1 MKYCD
6 ACNTTYP
13 NEFQTCPKDQTVLRA
28 ISELRTGMVIR
39 DKYQILEKI
48 GAGGMAVVYLAKHL
62 AFNELRAIKVVNSR
76 LLDDENF
83 LRRFRS
89 EAIITRKLQHPN
101 AVRVDDL
108 DSTEDG
114 RPFMVMEYVHGKDL
128 RHLIQNTGP
137 LPIRRSLTIAR
148 QAASALAAA
157 HALGITHRDIKPDN
171 ILMTD
176 TGDSTDLVKVLD
188 FGIAKVRE
196 AGLESAH
203 SSTKTGMVVGT
214 PQYISPEQA
223 MGRHGEQIDGRADL
237 YSLGVVLY
245 EMVTG
250 RLPFESDTPMGM
262 LLHHIQSTPP
272 PAHEI
277 SPELRIPEGL
287 SVMLVHALEKDRML
301 RYQNA
306 AEFIAALDDVEEQLR
321 TGVTNVVT
329 RPGMSSAPAGAAAR
343 ARASSFP
350 PPPPPRAEYRAPSA
364 SSRAPARPSYTPPPA
379 ADRRNWIIYLVAAV
393 ILFGVVGGIYYW
405 VVKPASTSAQGNDD
419 RSQFMLTDDRV
430 AADVRSALTGS
441 SEIKSPI
448 EVSAQA
454 GVVTLKGKVTGLY
467 EKQMADGL
475 ARGVTGVKS
484 VNNLTEYDKLSP
496 VTLGGATQ
504 AETQQQVQPT
514 TPTKPTPKPA
524 EKPVPR
530 GPSNADKQRARSLVE
545 QGNSQAEQGEYNAAI
560 GSFQQALDH
569 DPSNTQ
575 AQSGMAKAQKAK
587 ATEDEIM
594 RRR

>member
-13 NEFQTCPKDQTVLRA
+13 NEFQTCPKDQTVLRTM
-28 ISELRTGMVIR
+28 SELRSGMVIR

-128 RHLIQNTGP
+128 RHMIQNSGP
-137 LPIRRSLTIAR
+137 LPVRRALGIAR
-148 QAASALAAA
+148 QAAAALAAA

-223 MGRHGEQIDGRADL
+223 MGRHGEEIDGRADL

-262 LLHHIQSTPP
+262 LLHHIQSIPP
-272 PAHEI
+272 RAHEI
-277 SPELRIPEGL
+277 SPELRIPQTL
-287 SVMLVHALEKDRML
+287 SVMLVHALEKDRNL

-306 AEFIAALDDVEEQLR
+306 AEFIAALDDVEQELR
-321 TGVTNVVT
+321 TGVTGVVT
-329 RPGMSSAPAGAAAR
+329 RPGMSSPGSAAAAR
-343 ARASSFP
+343 ARS
-350 PPPPPRAEYRAPSA
+350 APA
-364 SSRAPARPSYTPPPA
+364 PAPARAPARPQPASYSARQAPPPA
-379 ADRRNWIIYLVAAV
+379 RSSNWVIYVVAAV
-393 ILFGVVGGIYYW
+393 VLAGAVAGVYFW
-405 VVKPASTSAQGNDD
+405 VLKPANSSAQANENHSTLLVPDD
-419 RSQFMLTDDRV
+419 RL
-430 AADVRSALTGS
+430 AADVRTALGNS
-441 SEIKSPI
+441 SEIKSAI
-448 EVSAQA
+448 EVSASD
-454 GVVTLKGKVTGLY
+454 GVVTLRGKVTGLY
-467 EKQMADGL
+467 EMQMAESL
-475 ARGVTGVKS
+475 TKS
-484 VNNLTEYDKLSP
+484 VLGIKDVKNELQYEKLSP
-496 VTLGGATQ
+496 VVDVNGGGK
-504 AETQQQVQPT
+504 
-514 TPTKPTPKPA
+514 TPAQEAPGRQKPA
-524 EKPVPR
+524 VEKPR
-530 GPSNADKQRARSLVE
+530 GPSTADKARSRTLVS
-545 QGNSQAEQGEYNAAI
+545 QGNTQLDQGEYNAAI
-560 GSFQQALDH
+560 ASYQQALDL
-569 DPSNTQ
+569 DPDNGQ
-575 AQSGMAKAQKAK
+575 AQSGLARAQKAK

>member
-6 ACNTTYP
+6 ACNSTYP
-13 NEFQTCPKDQTVLRA
+13 NEFQTCPKDQAVLRA
-28 ISELRTGMVIR
+28 LSELRTGMVIR

-89 EAIITRKLQHPN
+89 EAIITRKLTHPN

-128 RHLIQNTGP
+128 RHVIQASGP
-137 LPIRRSLTIAR
+137 LPVRRSLGIAR

-176 TGDSTDLVKVLD
+176 TGDGTDLVKVLD

-196 AGLESAH
+196 ANMESAH

-223 MGRHGEQIDGRADL
+223 MGRSGEQIDGRADL

-262 LLHHIQSTPP
+262 LLHHIQTTPP
-272 PAHEI
+272 RAHEI
-277 SPELRIPEGL
+277 SPELRIPEAL
-287 SVMLVHALEKDRML
+287 SVLLVHALEKDRTH

-306 AEFIAALDDVEEQLR
+306 AEFMAALDDVEEQLR
-321 TGVTNVVT
+321 TGVTGVVT
-329 RPGMSSAPAGAAAR
+329 RPGMS
-343 ARASSFP
+343 
-350 PPPPPRAEYRAPSA
+350 APSA
-364 SSRAPARPSYTPPPA
+364 AAAKRAPILSPATKTPPASRTPAPISRPAPRQPAYAPPPA
-379 ADRRNWIIYLVAAV
+379 PKSNWLVYVNALVVVLGA
-393 ILFGVVGGIYYW
+393 LGGVYVW
-405 VVKPASTSAQGNDD
+405 VVKPAS
-419 RSQFMLTDDRV
+419 
-430 AADVRSALTGS
+430 
-441 SEIKSPI
+441 
-448 EVSAQA
+448 
-454 GVVTLKGKVTGLY
+454 
-467 EKQMADGL
+467 
-475 ARGVTGVKS
+475 S
-484 VNNLTEYDKLSP
+484 V
-496 VTLGGATQ
+496 
-504 AETQQQVQPT
+504 
-514 TPTKPTPKPA
+514 
-524 EKPVPR
+524 
-530 GPSNADKQRARSLVE
+530 
-545 QGNSQAEQGEYNAAI
+545 
-560 GSFQQALDH
+560 
-569 DPSNTQ
+569 
-575 AQSGMAKAQKAK
+575 
-587 ATEDEIM
+587 
-594 RRR
+594 

>member
-6 ACNTTYP
+6 ACNSTYP
-13 NEFQTCPKDQTVLRA
+13 NEFQTCPKDQSVLRA
-28 ISELRTGMVIR
+28 LSELRTGMVIR

-89 EAIITRKLQHPN
+89 EAIITRKLTHPN

-128 RHLIQNTGP
+128 RNLIQNTGA
-137 LPIRRSLTIAR
+137 LPVRRALDITR
-148 QAASALAAA
+148 QVASALAAA

-176 TGDSTDLVKVLD
+176 TGSTTDIVKVLD

-196 AGLESAH
+196 AGMEGAH

-223 MGRHGEQIDGRADL
+223 MGRSGEQIDGRADL

-272 PAHEI
+272 RAHEI
-277 SPELRIPEGL
+277 SPELRIPEAL
-287 SVMLVHALEKDRML
+287 SVLLVRALEKDRML
-301 RYQNA
+301 RFQSA
-306 AEFIAALDDVEEQLR
+306 GELIAALDEVEQELR
-321 TGVTNVVT
+321 TGLTGVST
-329 RPGMSSAPAGAAAR
+329 RPAMASPSQAAR
-343 ARASSFP
+343 AAAVARARVP
-350 PPPPPRAEYRAPSA
+350 TPAPPPRPAPRYVPPPPPR
-364 SSRAPARPSYTPPPA
+364 SSSKS
-379 ADRRNWIIYLVAAV
+379 WVIYLVAA
-393 ILFGVVGGIYYW
+393 ILVAAVVGGVYMF
-405 VVKPASTSAQGNDD
+405 VLKPGESAAQANDNRSPLMLPDD
-419 RSQFMLTDDRV
+419 RLV
-430 AADVRSALTGS
+430 ADVRTALANS
-441 SEIKSPI
+441 SEIKSTI
-448 EVSAQA
+448 EVTAKE
-454 GVVTLKGKVTGLY
+454 GVVTLRGKVTGLY
-467 EKQMADGL
+467 QKQMGG
-475 ARGVTGVKS
+475 RQPKS
-484 VNNLTEYDKLSP
+484 VPGIKDVTNELDFEKLSP
-496 VTLGGATQ
+496 VVGGN
-504 AETQQQVQPT
+504 V
-514 TPTKPTPKPA
+514 
-524 EKPVPR
+524 V
-530 GPSNADKQRARSLVE
+530 G
-545 QGNSQAEQGEYNAAI
+545 GNVVGGN
-560 GSFQQALDH
+560 
-569 DPSNTQ
+569 
-575 AQSGMAKAQKAK
+575 
-587 ATEDEIM
+587 
-594 RRR
+594 

>member
-13 NEFQTCPKDQTVLRA
+13 NEFQTCPKDQSVLRA

-89 EAIITRKLQHPN
+89 EAIITRKLTHPN

-128 RHLIQNTGP
+128 RHLIQNSGP
-137 LPIRRSLTIAR
+137 LPIRRALTIAR

-176 TGDSTDLVKVLD
+176 TGDGTDIVKVLD

-196 AGLESAH
+196 AGLESH
-203 SSTKTGMVVGT
+203 SATKTGMVVGT

-223 MGRHGEQIDGRADL
+223 MGRHGEEIDGRADL

-277 SPELRIPEGL
+277 SPELRIPESL
-287 SVMLVHALEKDRML
+287 SVVLVHALEKDRML

-306 AEFIAALDDVEEQLR
+306 QEFIAALDDVEEELR
-321 TGVTNVVT
+321 TGVTGMIT
-329 RPGMSSAPAGAAAR
+329 RPGMSAPGGAAVR
-343 ARASSFP
+343 GRVPSP
-350 PPPPPRAEYRAPSA
+350 PPQSRSSARTPARTPSSTSSRTPSRSSYAPPEPAPSR
-364 SSRAPARPSYTPPPA
+364 S
-379 ADRRNWIIYLVAAV
+379 WLIYLIAAIV
-393 ILFGVVGGIYYW
+393 FAGVVGGIYFW
-405 VVKPASTSAQGNDD
+405 VVKPSSSSAQANDD
-419 RSQFMLTDDRV
+419 RSQFMLADDRV
-430 AADVRSALTGS
+430 AADVRTALAGS

-467 EKQMADGL
+467 ESQMADGL

-484 VNNLTEYDKLSP
+484 VNNLTEYQKVSP
-496 VTLGGATQ
+496 VTGGDTQ
-504 AETQQQVQPT
+504 PTQQPI
-514 TPTKPTPKPA
+514 TPTRPDKKPAVEKPTQ
-524 EKPVPR
+524 R
-530 GPSNADKQRARSLVE
+530 GPSNADKTRARALVA
-545 QGNSQAEQGEYNAAI
+545 QGNSQTEQGEYNAAI
-560 GSFQQALDH
+560 SSFQQALAL
-569 DPSNTQ
+569 DPGNSQ
-575 AQSGMAKAQKAK
+575 AETGMAKAQKAK

>member
-6 ACNTTYP
+6 TCNTTYP
-13 NEFQTCPKDQTVLRA
+13 NEFQTCPKDQSVLRA

-89 EAIITRKLQHPN
+89 EAIITRKLTHPN

-128 RHLIQNTGP
+128 RHMIQNSGP
-137 LPIRRSLTIAR
+137 LPIKRSLGIAR

-176 TGDSTDLVKVLD
+176 TGDGTDLVKVLD
-188 FGIAKVRE
+188 FGIAKIRE
-196 AGLESAH
+196 ANLESAH

-223 MGRHGEQIDGRADL
+223 MGRHGEEIDGRADL

-262 LLHHIQSTPP
+262 LLHHIQSTPM

-277 SPELRIPEGL
+277 SPELRIPESL
-287 SVMLVHALEKDRML
+287 SVMLVHALEKDRAM

-306 AEFIAALDDVEEQLR
+306 AEFMAALDDVERELR
-321 TGVTNVVT
+321 TGVTGTIT
-329 RPGMSSAPAGAAAR
+329 RPGMSSPAAAAAAR
-343 ARASSFP
+343 ARTPTPAQ
-350 PPPPPRAEYRAPSA
+350 RT
-364 SSRAPARPSYTPPPA
+364 PARQQPQSYARQAPPA
-379 ADRRNWIIYLVAAV
+379 KSSNWLVYLVAAV
-393 ILFGVVGGIYYW
+393 VLLGGTGGVYLYMA
-405 VVKPASTSAQGNDD
+405 KPESSSAQANEN
-419 RSQFMLTDDRV
+419 RSPLMLPDDRV
-430 AADVRSALTGS
+430 VADVRSALANS
-441 SEIKSPI
+441 SDIKSTI
-448 EVSAQA
+448 EVSAKD

-467 EKQMADGL
+467 EKQMANSL
-475 ARGVTGVKS
+475 TKGVLGVKD
-484 VNNLTEYDKLSP
+484 VNDQMDFEKVSP
-496 VTLGGATQ
+496 VVGG
-504 AETQQQVQPT
+504 ETAPTEPASTRPGKQVAQKPAAQ
-514 TPTKPTPKPA
+514 KPT
-524 EKPVPR
+524 R
-530 GPSNADKQRARSLVE
+530 GPNAADKARSRTLVG
-545 QGNSQAEQGEYNAAI
+545 QGNSQLDQGEYNAAI
-560 GSFQQALDH
+560 ASYQQALDL
-569 DPSNTQ
+569 DPENDAASRGL
-575 AQSGMAKAQKAK
+575 SKAQKAK
-587 ATEDEIM
+587 ATEEEIM